1 MEGGDSVRKA
11 LLVAV
16 IIGLVALSLCGIAL
30 ASASTLSFGIGPI
43 NSLGDGGG
51 PPEPVIDYPG
61 VSSCGDGGG
70 PPEPCD
76 LQP

>member
-1 MEGGDSVRKA
+1 MRKA

-30 ASASTLSFGIGPI
+30 ASASTPTFSIGPI

-51 PPEPVIDYPG
+51 PPEP
-61 VSSCGDGGG
+61 CGDGGG
-70 PPEPCD
+70 PPEPV
-76 LQP
+76 